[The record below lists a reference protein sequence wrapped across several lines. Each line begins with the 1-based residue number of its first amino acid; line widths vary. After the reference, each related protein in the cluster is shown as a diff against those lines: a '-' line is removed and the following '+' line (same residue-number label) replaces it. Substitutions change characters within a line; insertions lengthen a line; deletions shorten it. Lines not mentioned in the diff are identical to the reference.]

1 MRCDERIVIVGAGP
15 AGCAAAVQCKRLGVE
30 PRLLDRTGR
39 AGGLIANAH
48 RVENYPGLEPSDGP
62 TFVARLQAHIARFGI
77 EVVSG
82 TVTGLE
88 ASPRRFVV
96 RGSSGA
102 LTSASVILA
111 VGTAPLPLEI
121 RGARDLRDDLLFY
134 EVRDVLTAH
143 RTPRH
148 VLVIGSG
155 EAALDYALTL
165 AHAGARVT
173 ILVRGDGVQACR
185 PLVEHVSRE
194 PAIRILSR
202 REPVSLKQA
211 ACGVAAVVRGES
223 DVEEIRADCVL
234 AAIGR
239 RSTAS
244 SLLRDVAY
252 DARGHAVTLRS
263 GLYLA
268 GDARSG
274 TLGQVGMAVGD
285 GLAAAAAAVA
295 YARATHEEA
304 VSGRVETALF

>member
-48 RVENYPGLEPSDGP
+48 HVENYPGLEPSDGP

-148 VLVIGSG
+148 VLVIGGG

-165 AHAGARVT
+165 ARAGARVT

-202 REPVSLKQA
+202 REPVSLKRA

-304 VSGRVETALF
+304 VPGRVETALF

>member
-1 MRCDERIVIVGAGP
+1 LRCDERIVIIGAGP

-96 RGSSGA
+96 RDSSGT
-102 LTSASVILA
+102 LTPASVILA
-111 VGTAPLPLEI
+111 VGTTPLPLEI
-121 RGARDLRDDLLFY
+121 PGARDLRDDLLFY

-148 VLVIGSG
+148 VLVIGGG

-165 AHAGARVT
+165 ARAGARVT
-173 ILVRGDGVQACR
+173 ILVRGDGVQVCR
-185 PLVEHVSRE
+185 PLVEGVSRE
-194 PAIRILSR
+194 PAIRVLSR
-202 REPVSLKQA
+202 RETVSLKP
-211 ACGVAAVVRGES
+211 AV
-223 DVEEIRADCVL
+223 

-239 RSTAS
+239 RSAAS
-244 SLLRDVAY
+244 SLLRDVAC
-252 DARGHAVTLRS
+252 DARGHAVTLRG

-285 GLAAAAAAVA
+285 GLAAAAAAVN
-295 YARATHEEA
+295 YVRATHEEA